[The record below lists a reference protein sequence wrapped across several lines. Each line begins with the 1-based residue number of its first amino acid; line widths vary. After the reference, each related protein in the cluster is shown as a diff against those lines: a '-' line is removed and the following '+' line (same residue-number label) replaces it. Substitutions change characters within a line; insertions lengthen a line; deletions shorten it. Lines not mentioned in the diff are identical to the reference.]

1 MVELR
6 QRFLGDTC
14 LWQIGEARNVDRF
27 FVNYRFT
34 GEDPKSLADVI
45 RAEQTIEFPYEL
57 APAWIQQEV
66 AGQVEEISSTDKSSH
81 LITISYNPDVTGGEL
96 NQFLNVLWGN
106 VSLFPGVKIV
116 DLKLP
121 DTFLARFTGPRFGIS
136 GLRELLGAQSRPL
149 VSTALKPMGSD
160 AKTLAEMA
168 RTLAL
173 AGFDLI
179 KDDHSLANQ
188 PWATWAERVTLI
200 SRAVR
205 EANQETGGS
214 SVYAPSLNLPFD
226 QIVDAAHTA
235 KSLGAGALLIL
246 PGITGFDSLRKIAA
260 DDSIA
265 LPIQGHPSMLGSLIT
280 SQSEG
285 ISHGIALGTLMRL
298 AGADITIFPNVG
310 GRFAF
315 TSEHCLDITE
325 RSREKLGNL
334 KPIFVAPAGGMNL
347 ERIPEM
353 IKMYGNDS
361 ALLIGGALSRGNLA
375 DNAARMCELVRAY

>member
-1 MVELR
+1 
-6 QRFLGDTC
+6 LGGD
-14 LWQIGEARNVDRF
+14 LVDRIY
-27 FVNYRFT
+27 VTYKFT
-34 GEDPKSLADVI
+34 GEDPKAIAEVI
-45 RAEQTIEFPYEL
+45 RAEQTIEFPFEL
-57 APAWIQQEV
+57 APAWIQEEV
-66 AGQVEEISSTDKSSH
+66 VGKVEEISSTDKTTH

-106 VSLFPGVKIV
+106 VSLFPGIKIV

-121 DTFLARFTGPRFGIS
+121 ELFLAKYKGPRFGVN
-136 GLRELLGAQSRPL
+136 GLREIFGAPTRPL

-188 PWATWAERVTLI
+188 PWANWKERVTLVA
-200 SRAVR
+200 RAVR
-205 EANQETGGS
+205 EANEATGGK

-235 KSLGAGALLIL
+235 KDLGAGALLVL
-246 PGITGFDSLRKIAA
+246 PGITGFDSLRLLAA
-260 DDSIA
+260 DNSLA
-265 LPIQGHPSMLGSLIT
+265 LPIQGHPAMLGSLVT
-280 SQSEG
+280 SKSEG

-298 AGADITIFPNVG
+298 AGADISIFPNVG
-310 GRFAF
+310 GRFSF
-315 TSEHCLDITE
+315 TKDQCLEITE
-325 RSREKLGNL
+325 KSREKLGSL
-334 KPIFVAPAGGMNL
+334 KPMLVSPAGGMTL

-353 IKMYGNDS
+353 IDMYGKDS
-361 ALLIGGALSRGNLA
+361 ALLIGGALSRGSLA
-375 DNAARMCELVRAY
+375 DNAAQMSEMVRAY

>member
-1 MVELR
+1 MENGQTL
-6 QRFLGDTC
+6 
-14 LWQIGEARNVDRF
+14 EVDRIF
-27 FVNYRFT
+27 ITYRFT
-34 GEDPKSLADVI
+34 GEDPKSIAEVI

-57 APAWIQQEV
+57 APTWIQEEV
-66 AGQVEEISSTDKSSH
+66 VGKVEAISSTNKTSH

-106 VSLFPGVKIV
+106 VSLFPGIRIV

-121 DTFLARFTGPRFGIS
+121 ETFLARFSGPRFGVS
-136 GLRELLGAQSRPL
+136 GLRKLLGADSRPL

-188 PWATWAERVTLI
+188 PWATWKERVTLI
-200 SRAVR
+200 SRAVK
-205 EANQETGGS
+205 EANETTGGS

-235 KSLGAGALLIL
+235 KDSGAGALLIL

-285 ISHGIALGTLMRL
+285 ISHGIVLGTLMRL

-315 TSEHCLDITE
+315 TGEHCSEITE
-325 RSREKLGNL
+325 RSREKLGTL
-334 KPIFVAPAGGMNL
+334 KPMLVSPAGGMNL

-353 IKMYGNDS
+353 IEMYGKDS

-375 DNAARMCELVRAY
+375 DNAARMCEMVRAY

>member
-1 MVELR
+1 
-6 QRFLGDTC
+6 
-14 LWQIGEARNVDRF
+14 VDRI
-27 FVNYRFT
+27 FVTYRFT
-34 GEDPKSLADVI
+34 GDDPKSLADVI

-66 AGQVEEISSTDKSSH
+66 VGKVEEISSTDKSSH

-116 DLKLP
+116 NLKLP
-121 DTFLARFTGPRFGIS
+121 DSFLARFSGPRFGIS
-136 GLRELLGAQSRPL
+136 GLRELLGAESRPL

-188 PWATWAERVTLI
+188 PWATWKDRVTLI

-205 EANQETGGS
+205 EANEATGGR

-235 KSLGAGALLIL
+235 KELGAGALLIL
-246 PGITGFDSLRKIAA
+246 PGITGFDSLRIIAA

-285 ISHGIALGTLMRL
+285 ISHGIVLGTLMRL
-298 AGADITIFPNVG
+298 AGADITIFPNIG

-325 RSREKLGNL
+325 RSREKLGSL

-353 IKMYGNDS
+353 VKMYGNDS